1 MKPVLIA
8 ALAAA
13 LALSAG
19 AAHARTSQNPPLDQA
34 YKDDV
39 TCAVVLMAVGAN
51 SDDPG
56 DAAVGLYYFV
66 GRLEGRRPEVNW
78 RSHVLTAATNSG
90 ADVLRHHGERCSQ
103 ILFESGASMGPIDAM
118 IQRWQRGEGLMGE
131 ALQAR
136 RGAPAPEQP
145 TSGW

>member
-1 MKPVLIA
+1 MKTVLIA
-8 ALAAA
+8 GLA

-19 AAHARTSQNPPLDQA
+19 ASHARPPQNPPLDQA

-39 TCAVVLMAVGAN
+39 TCAVVLMAVGAS
-51 SDDPG
+51 SDDFG

-90 ADVLRHHGERCSQ
+90 AEVLRHHGERCGQ
-103 ILFESGASMGPIDAM
+103 ILIESGTSMGPLDAM
-118 IQRWQRGEGLMGE
+118 IQRWKRGEGLMGE
-131 ALQAR
+131 AVEAM
-136 RGAPAPEQP
+136 RGEQAPEQP